1 MGKYFVVAVVLFV
14 VFCSP
19 LQISTSFLL
28 LSSSE
33 KEETEEAS
41 DGCRYYSFDPAPP
54 PPPSQCTDVS
64 VLRNDL
70 LNAKLP
76 MFERYR
82 ALFGLRNM
90 GGKEAVEVLCQVLRE
105 DRDSALLRHEV
116 AYVLGQIRDPNSVA
130 SLSERLNDIEEH
142 EMVRHEAAEA
152 LGCIAPESQKELL
165 EQYVKDPCQ
174 VVADSCEVALA
185 MYDEE
190 SFIYI

>member
-1 MGKYFVVAVVLFV
+1 LNGD
-14 VFCSP
+14 
-19 LQISTSFLL
+19 
-28 LSSSE
+28 
-33 KEETEEAS
+33 KEGIEEAS

-54 PPPSQCTDVS
+54 PPPSQCTDITI
-64 VLRNDL
+64 LRNDL
-70 LNAKLP
+70 LNPKLP

-90 GGKEAVEVLCQVLRE
+90 GGKEAVEALCQVLRE
-105 DRDSALLRHEV
+105 DHDSALLRHEV
-116 AYVLGQIRDPNSVA
+116 AYVLGQIRDPNSVT
-130 SLSERLNDIEEH
+130 SLSERLNDLSEH

-152 LGCIAPESQKELL
+152 LGCIAPESQKDLL
-165 EQYVKDPCQ
+165 AKFVQDPCQ